1 MNESERLRRLRRRL
15 VSPDCAAWHASPCPP
30 PAAQHGQPAQRGGH
44 SGSWATGSKRIAMG
58 HRAAP
63 WRREGPPDPIKNPPT
78 DTAGACMETESGT
91 ACVSYK
97 HRPAARVRVAQKKEC
112 PIDMIT
118 NVRTYGHRTGMCMHS
133 HKLRATEIPVT
144 ADNMG
149 WSWK

>member
-1 MNESERLRRLRRRL
+1 MRYKGCLRFQQDGVAERNCGKGWPLRIMGNGLGENG
-15 VSPDCAAWHASPCPP
+15 HGTCP
-30 PAAQHGQPAQRGGH
+30 
-44 SGSWATGSKRIAMG
+44 
-58 HRAAP
+58 AP
-63 WRREGPPDPIKNPPT
+63 WRREGPPDLIKNPPT

-97 HRPAARVRVAQKKEC
+97 HRPADRVRVAQKKEC

-149 WSWK
+149 WSSK